1 MDVAIYMQMIAL
13 QLGLHIKMQRLLD
26 PRFSH
31 NPERHSFL
39 NLPSERKKALTI
51 KGEQARQSRPHT
63 FSPGISPWLLIA
75 QQLHLWS
82 LPVFL
87 YYLLHCELK
96 RAPREYGQ
104 TSKKLSLKQR
114 ALLRFQILNLVS
126 LRNT

>member
-1 MDVAIYMQMIAL
+1 
-13 QLGLHIKMQRLLD
+13 MQRLLD

-51 KGEQARQSRPHT
+51 KGEQADRAALT
-63 FSPGISPWLLIA
+63 LSPWLLIA
-75 QQLHLWS
+75 PQLHLWS

-87 YYLLHCELK
+87 YYLLRCELK
-96 RAPREYGQ
+96 RAPSEYGQ